1 MKQEVKR
8 GDIIF
13 PELSYAIIG
22 CAYTVY
28 NEIGPGHLERV
39 YQKALAIALR
49 KAKILFIEQYHVNVV
64 FMGEKLG
71 NGYVDF
77 LIEKII
83 ILELKRDIKSGIAYL
98 KQVLNYMHSAKIPLA
113 ILINFTHSGVITKR
127 IVLEEYYSKDGID
140 MSGVDKPRPNQK
152 NSD

>member
-1 MKQEVKR
+1 MNQKIKR
-8 GDIIF
+8 RDLIY

-22 CAYTVY
+22 CAYSVY

-39 YQKALAIALR
+39 YQKALAIAL
-49 KAKILFIEQYHVNVV
+49 KKEKILFTEQFHINVI

-77 LIEKII
+77 LIEEKV
-83 ILELKRDIKSGIAYL
+83 ILELKRNIKSGIAYL

-113 ILINFTHSGVITKR
+113 ILINFTHSGVVTKR
-127 IVLEEYYSKDGID
+127 IVLEEYYSKEGIQ
-140 MSGVDKPRPNQK
+140 MSDLDKP
-152 NSD
+152 

>member
-1 MKQEVKR
+1 MKKEVKR
-8 GDIIF
+8 DDLIYS
-13 PELSYAIIG
+13 ELSYAIIG
-22 CAYTVY
+22 CAYSVY

-49 KAKILFIEQYHVNVV
+49 KAKIFFTEQYHVNVV

-83 ILELKRDIKSGIAYL
+83 ILELKRDIKSGLAYL

-127 IVLEEYYSKDGID
+127 IVLEEYYSK
-140 MSGVDKPRPNQK
+140 
-152 NSD
+152 

>member
-1 MKQEVKR
+1 MKKEIKR
-8 GDIIF
+8 DDLIYS
-13 PELSYAIIG
+13 ELSYAIIG
-22 CAYTVY
+22 CAYSVY

-49 KAKILFIEQYHVNVV
+49 KAKILFTEQYHVNVV

-127 IVLEEYYSKDGID
+127 IVLEEYYSKEGIH
-140 MSGVDKPRPNQK
+140 MSDVAEQKPNQK
-152 NSD
+152 PSE

>member
-1 MKQEVKR
+1 MKKEVKR
-8 GDIIF
+8 EDLIYS
-13 PELSYAIIG
+13 ELSYAIIG
-22 CAYTVY
+22 CAYSVY

-49 KAKILFIEQYHVNVV
+49 KAKIFFTEQYHVNVV

-127 IVLEEYYSKDGID
+127 IVLEEYYSKEGIH
-140 MSGVDKPRPNQK
+140 MSDVVEQKPNQK
-152 NSD
+152 TSD